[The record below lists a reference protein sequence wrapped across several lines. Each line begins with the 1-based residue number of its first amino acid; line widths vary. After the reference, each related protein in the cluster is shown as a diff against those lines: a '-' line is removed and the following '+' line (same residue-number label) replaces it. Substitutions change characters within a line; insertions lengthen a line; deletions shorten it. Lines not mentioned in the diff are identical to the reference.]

1 MARDDTEDI
10 KKLKKTHEEVQTQLN
25 DMAKAGRGYSTMIE
39 RQVINPDITELDLDN
54 FGINNVASIQDT
66 LFNIKG
72 RDKVS
77 RERIS
82 DLIYADLYAD
92 KSGRQDLAQLS
103 RMRMQINLE
112 YNYILNNMIEMNNAL
127 NQLADDVVFPNSS
140 IQSGLKVEFIGNRD
154 TVAGERYEDLIKF
167 LRPLEDITSSLRA
180 RRIFNFDLETE
191 TKQLVKD
198 VATYGYQIACTI
210 PYKSIVTDLLYKAD
224 KMNYLKQG
232 QTSKGESYCDIEDLK
247 SFAEDMHNIYV
258 TSQPEIEN
266 LESNDLLSSKISIIG
281 ESSKELHSILSDTF
295 YSSTDIDQVVQY
307 LKDSSENANLF
318 QDIDMKGA
326 TADISS
332 PIDLI
337 AAKEGM
343 DDHSS
348 QEVFKEL
355 KEKKNRRFILDNIK
369 GCTYEV
375 LDINKVQPVF
385 IKDELIGAYVV
396 EHLNEADRFRLGT
409 TLTNI
414 LGASNLEDGISIN
427 DGYKEKVRKVLLQ
440 DVRSILERNLN
451 KSFLRNNP
459 NLIEDIQW
467 ILDAEGEDN
476 IMNERI
482 RFIPGEY
489 LTLFKRG
496 KGPLGQSMLSESK
509 VYAMMHIQLLKANTL
524 DQVFYKPR
532 YNLKVRDNGDLSSRS
547 TISQAV
553 NYVRNTIPRLSDVG
567 IPDTMTDSLLAN
579 YQTVITQMNPNGD
592 SAVEVDTIP
601 LMEPRDV
608 SELLRYLRNQATL
621 PIGYPADLLD
631 PSQTM
636 DFAKK
641 ISNIN
646 AYTLL
651 KVISMQQAMT
661 ISLSELITKRM
672 KYMTG
677 LDQLEAKVEFIPPKD
692 TYQDLS
698 LESLDKV
705 TRMLE
710 SYEVM
715 IDNNNEIRDDEKDI
729 MKAKLTKKLLG
740 EYLDMEILN
749 QTHDEVIVE
758 GKHTI

>member
-1 MARDDTEDI
+1 
-10 KKLKKTHEEVQTQLN
+10 
-25 DMAKAGRGYSTMIE
+25 
-39 RQVINPDITELDLDN
+39 
-54 FGINNVASIQDT
+54 
-66 LFNIKG
+66 
-72 RDKVS
+72 
-77 RERIS
+77 
-82 DLIYADLYAD
+82 
-92 KSGRQDLAQLS
+92 
-103 RMRMQINLE
+103 
-112 YNYILNNMIEMNNAL
+112 
-127 NQLADDVVFPNSS
+127 
-140 IQSGLKVEFIGNRD
+140 
-154 TVAGERYEDLIKF
+154 
-167 LRPLEDITSSLRA
+167 
-180 RRIFNFDLETE
+180 
-191 TKQLVKD
+191 
-198 VATYGYQIACTI
+198 
-210 PYKSIVTDLLYKAD
+210 
-224 KMNYLKQG
+224 
-232 QTSKGESYCDIEDLK
+232 
-247 SFAEDMHNIYV
+247 
-258 TSQPEIEN
+258 
-266 LESNDLLSSKISIIG
+266 
-281 ESSKELHSILSDTF
+281 
-295 YSSTDIDQVVQY
+295 
-307 LKDSSENANLF
+307 
-318 QDIDMKGA
+318 
-326 TADISS
+326 
-332 PIDLI
+332 
-337 AAKEGM
+337 
-343 DDHSS
+343 
-348 QEVFKEL
+348 
-355 KEKKNRRFILDNIK
+355 
-369 GCTYEV
+369 
-375 LDINKVQPVF
+375 
-385 IKDELIGAYVV
+385 
-396 EHLNEADRFRLGT
+396 
-409 TLTNI
+409 
-414 LGASNLEDGISIN
+414 
-427 DGYKEKVRKVLLQ
+427 
-440 DVRSILERNLN
+440 
-451 KSFLRNNP
+451 
-459 NLIEDIQW
+459 
-467 ILDAEGEDN
+467 
-476 IMNERI
+476 MNERI

-677 LDQLEAKVEFIPPKD
+677 LDQLEAKIEFIPPKD
-692 TYQDLS
+692 NYQDLS